1 MSTRKNSKS
10 SHSAINKG
18 RQVSLTLNESIDLGR
33 SLLAQDDLPSA
44 DYVLSSILSALPD
57 QPSALHLMGALRNM
71 QGRSDEALLL
81 MERCITLKPEDA
93 ARWNDIGNV
102 YLRLKRRPDAL
113 AAFTRCI
120 EMGGEASLLA
130 SAHYNLGRA
139 VLAADPIAAETSF
152 RLSIALSPEFGL
164 SWYGLSQALINQ
176 DRIAEGVDA
185 CGRAIVLM
193 PTSASR
199 ELVARALIH
208 LGQTKEA
215 INHYEQWLLEEPENP
230 LLMHHLSALTD
241 PDRSERASDA
251 YIESVFDN
259 FAVSFDTKLA
269 ELRYDSPELVANA
282 FSKIYP
288 VANSDLDIIDAGC
301 GTGLCGPLLAP
312 WARRLSGVDLSAG
325 MLEQAS
331 KRGVYSDLNKR
342 EIVCF
347 LNDHPH
353 EFDAMICTDALV
365 YFAGLGAFMA
375 ASFTA
380 VRSGGHL
387 LFTVEALDSEDRP
400 HELRSSGRYAHSL
413 AHIKQTAASAGLD
426 RCNATA
432 VTLRIELGRPVAGWL
447 ITLRRP

>member
-18 RQVSLTLNESIDLGR
+18 RQVSLTLDESIDLGR

-57 QPSALHLMGALRNM
+57 EPRALHLMGALRNM

-81 MERCITLKPEDA
+81 MERSLKLMPEDA
-93 ARWNDIGNV
+93 ARWNDMGNV
-102 YLRLKRRPDAL
+102 YLRLKRRPDAI
-113 AAFTRCI
+113 AAFTRCV
-120 EMGGEASLLA
+120 EMGGEASLLT

-139 VLAADPIAAETSF
+139 VLVADPIAAEASF

-176 DRIAEGVDA
+176 NRIPEGVDA

-208 LGQTKEA
+208 LGRTKEA

-230 LLMHHLSALTD
+230 LLMHHLSALTE
-241 PDRSERASDA
+241 PDRSDRASDA

-259 FAVSFDTKLA
+259 FATSFDRKLA

-282 FSKIYP
+282 FSQIYP
-288 VANSDLDIIDAGC
+288 AANNDLDIIDAGC

-325 MLEQAS
+325 MLDQARQR
-331 KRGVYSDLNKR
+331 KVYTDLNKC
-342 EIVCF
+342 EMVGF
-347 LNDHPH
+347 LTEHSR

-375 ASFTA
+375 ASFNA
-380 VRSGGHL
+380 IRSGGHL
-387 LFTVEALDSEDRP
+387 FFTVEALDSDERP
-400 HELRSSGRYAHSL
+400 HQLRTSGRYAHSL
-413 AHIKQTAASAGLD
+413 SHIKETAASAGLD
-426 RCNATA
+426 SCNASE
-432 VTLRIELGRPVAGWL
+432 VTLRIESGRPVAGWL
-447 ITLRRP
+447 VTLRRP